1 MAPKTPDNEAAR
13 LQELSDYEILD
24 TPPEE
29 GFDRITR
36 LASMIMGAP
45 VSLISLV
52 DQDRQWFKATVG
64 WDAKEIPREQA
75 FCAHTI
81 QGDEIMEVT
90 DATRDPRF
98 RDNPLVT
105 DQPYIRF
112 YAGAPLVTRS
122 GYNIGSMCVIDQQPG
137 SLSDAQRTALHD
149 LSQLVTDQIDLRLAG
164 REVSDRLKRSRALHE
179 AKDEFVSSVT
189 HELRTPLT
197 SMRGALSVLQS
208 SGTEEFSDRAQ
219 HLLDMAQRNT
229 DRLLNHVDDLLDI
242 QRIQSGRFE
251 LECQT
256 QDVSALL
263 RETIESM
270 QGYAHAANV
279 GLIYSSRSE
288 AEAYVDPKR
297 LKQIIENLV
306 SNACKFSAS
315 GSEVRVALT
324 STRDNLT
331 ISVSDQGSGIPEDI
345 RPRLYEWFSKAQ
357 EAKNTSGSGIG
368 LWLVRRLTQAHGG
381 HVTFET
387 EQGKGTTFFVTLPR
401 NQEDG

>member
-1 MAPKTPDNEAAR
+1 MAPKTPEDEAAR

-256 QDVSALL
+256 QDVSALV

-279 GLIYSSRSE
+279 RLIYSSRSE